1 MSKTVTS
8 SLLLVPY
15 LKVMISGCLFLL
27 VILTMVERWWEEAGT
42 TLPCLLPK
50 LSR

>member
-15 LKVMISGCLFLL
+15 LKVMISGWRFLL
-27 VILTMVERWWEEAGT
+27 VIFTMVERWWEEAGT
-42 TLPCLLPK
+42 TLPCRLPD
-50 LSR
+50 